1 MHPLRI
7 RGRTGGKALKSCCFR
22 REERHQNPRSNVV
35 PATLWG
41 QVQDCCPAPH
51 VDGEGNVL
59 VRDRPSVSSSTKCI
73 AHAHPVVDF
82 RAGFQDAT
90 RSDKHPG
97 GGNRI
102 AGRNIQLA
110 KLLANRTRPAGKP
123 IQEPLAK
130 GVGSHI
136 PKRRYEV
143 EIDYVV
149 GVKGHSHSMSLAP
162 MAADRLSSSSL
173 IAAST
178 PGIVSSNLCI
188 SPACRASG
196 CSSHVVIKV
205 TTVGASRQPV
215 FTT

>member
-1 MHPLRI
+1 M
-7 RGRTGGKALKSCCFR
+7 GS
-22 REERHQNPRSNVV
+22 NPRLLSCS
-35 PATLWG
+35 ACRRG
-41 QVQDCCPAPH
+41 
-51 VDGEGNVL
+51 GNVL
-59 VRDRPSVSSSTKCI
+59 VRDRPSVSRSTKCI

-97 GGNRI
+97 GGNRV

-149 GVKGHSHSMSLAP
+149 GVKGHKPLDVFGAHGSRSTRQQFPNRGFHGWHRLFQSLHFA
-162 MAADRLSSSSL
+162 RL
-173 IAAST
+173 
-178 PGIVSSNLCI
+178 PGIRLFLPRCHQGNHRWCFPTTSVHHLKQSRKSSW
-188 SPACRASG
+188 RAA
-196 CSSHVVIKV
+196 
-205 TTVGASRQPV
+205 TR
-215 FTT
+215 